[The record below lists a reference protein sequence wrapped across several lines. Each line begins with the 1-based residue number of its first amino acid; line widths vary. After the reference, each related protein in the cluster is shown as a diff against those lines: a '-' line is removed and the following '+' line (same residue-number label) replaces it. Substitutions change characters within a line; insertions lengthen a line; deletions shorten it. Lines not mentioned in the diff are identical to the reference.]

1 MDLLQLEEYKD
12 IFQVIEECRVNGRFI
27 NENSI
32 DYKIKEAYNF
42 ILQYKQEV
50 KTYFSIIGYYLV
62 SDKGYFYFI
71 IEEYETIPKPY
82 VNTYIDYIDIYRFLK
97 LLNTN
102 ISSSDGGPYSA
113 SDIESRLNG
122 DIELKTMVD
131 KMNFLKKRSTNRE
144 AIDSIILRLK
154 NDGFAQS
161 IGNREEEFLILRSF
175 KFIEDMIEEIEYEL

>member
-1 MDLLQLEEYKD
+1 MDLLQLEDYRD
-12 IFQVIEECRVNGRFI
+12 IFQVIEDCRINGRFI
-27 NENSI
+27 NENSM

-42 ILQYKQEV
+42 IQQHRQEV
-50 KTYFSIIGYYLV
+50 KTYFGIIGYTLV
-62 SDKGYFYFI
+62 SDKGYYYFI
-71 IEEYETIPKPY
+71 IEGYETIPKPY
-82 VNTYIDYIDIYRFLK
+82 VNAYIDYIDIYRFLK

-102 ISSSDGGPYSA
+102 ISSAEGGPYSA
-113 SDIESRLNG
+113 SDIETRLNG

-131 KMNFLKKRSTNRE
+131 KMNFLKKRATNRE

-161 IGNREEEFLILRSF
+161 FGNREEEFLILRSF